1 MLGVDYCEVLC
12 SKVAHG
18 FYFRTWVVNIMELQ
32 FPSIRSKVTA
42 EEWSVRVDLAAAYRL
57 AALFG
62 WDDLVSTH
70 ISARVPGNSREFLIN
85 PFGLFFE
92 EITASSLIKVNGVG
106 EKVMDSDFPVN
117 PAGFTIH
124 SAVHE
129 ARPEINCVLHTHT
142 VHGVAVSAQEEGILP
157 ISQQSGFV
165 LTNLAYHSYEGIA
178 LKAAE
183 KVRLAKDLGTANQMV
198 LRNHGLLTCGATIAE
213 AFKYMYTLN
222 MTCQIQLLAQA
233 AGKNL
238 VEIPKDILSSMGQQS
253 KEVTKGVGAAAL
265 VWPGLLRRL
274 KRENPGYD
282 V

>member
-1 MLGVDYCEVLC
+1 
-12 SKVAHG
+12 
-18 FYFRTWVVNIMELQ
+18 MELQ
-32 FPSIRSKVTA
+32 FPSIRNKVTA

-57 AALFG
+57 VALFG

-70 ISARVPGNSREFLIN
+70 ISARVPGNGSEFLIN

-142 VHGVAVSAQEEGILP
+142 VHGVAVFAQEEGILP